1 MQIKQMKQKELLK
14 EKLKMAVNTKH
25 VGALANTGTRC
36 VVMMRQ
42 LPDDRNSALIME
54 TESLPEWAHDDVI
67 RMVDGEAAQATG
79 NLWEVADRTVF
90 TNGQNILAFAH
101 QAGWLKKVAT
111 DNVDMKPNSTTT
123 IKLNEL
129 NDLIAEQTGDP
140 DNALPRK
147 GAPDVAGPATL
158 QDNPEAQRRIT
169 TENVDQLVDPTP
181 PAPQAQAP
189 QDGALDDKTLAA
201 NMLAQA
207 KGYEAEA
214 ESLKA
219 QAYEMDPS
227 LKPTRGRPKKTA
239 S

>member
-1 MQIKQMKQKELLK
+1 
-14 EKLKMAVNTKH
+14 MATNTKH

-42 LPDDRNSALIME
+42 LPDDRDSALIME

-67 RMVDGEAAQATG
+67 RMVDSQTAQATG

-111 DNVDMKPNSTTT
+111 NNVDMKPNSTTV
-123 IKLNEL
+123 IKLDEL
-129 NDLIAEQTGDP
+129 NKLIAEQTGDP

-147 GAPDVAGPATL
+147 LAPDVSGPATV
-158 QDNPEAQRRIT
+158 QDNPEAQRRVT
-169 TENVDQLVDPTP
+169 TENVEQLANPTP
-181 PAPQAQAP
+181 PIPQASAP
-189 QDGALDDKTLAA
+189 TDGALDDGALAA

-227 LKPTRGRPKKTA
+227 LKPTRGRPKKSA

>member
-1 MQIKQMKQKELLK
+1 MAQK
-14 EKLKMAVNTKH
+14 NTKH

-42 LPDDRNSALIME
+42 LPDDRESALVIE

-67 RMVDGEAAQATG
+67 RMVDGDQAQATG

-90 TNGQNILAFAH
+90 TNGENILSFAH
-101 QAGWLKKVAT
+101 KAGWLKKVPT
-111 DNVDMKPNSTTT
+111 NNVDMKPNSHTI
-123 IKLNEL
+123 IKLDEL
-129 NDLIAEQTGDP
+129 NKLIIEQSGDA
-140 DNALPRK
+140 DNALPKKK
-147 GAPDVAGPATL
+147 GIDATGPATV
-158 QDNPEAQRRIT
+158 QDNPEANISNTPERKIT
-169 TENVDQLVDPTP
+169 TENVEQLANPTP
-181 PAPQAQAP
+181 PIPQASAP
-189 QDGALDDKTLAA
+189 TDGALDDSALAA

-227 LKPTRGRPKKTA
+227 LKPTRGRPKKSA

>member
-1 MQIKQMKQKELLK
+1 
-14 EKLKMAVNTKH
+14 MAQANTKH

-42 LPDDRNSALIME
+42 LPDDRDSALIME

-67 RMVDGEAAQATG
+67 RMVDGDQAQATG

-90 TNGQNILAFAH
+90 ANGQNILAFAH

-111 DNVDMKPNSTTT
+111 NNVDMKPNST
-123 IKLNEL
+123 
-129 NDLIAEQTGDP
+129 TGDP

-158 QDNPEAQRRIT
+158 QDNPETAQRKIT
-169 TENVDQLVDPTP
+169 SENVEELANPTP
-181 PAPQAQAP
+181 PIPQAQA
-189 QDGALDDKTLAA
+189 QEGALDDTALAM

-214 ESLKA
+214 ENLKK

>member
-1 MQIKQMKQKELLK
+1 
-14 EKLKMAVNTKH
+14 MAQANTKH

-42 LPDDRNSALIME
+42 FPDDRDSALIME

-67 RMVDGEAAQATG
+67 RMVDGDQAQATG

-90 TNGQNILAFAH
+90 ANGQNILAFAH

-111 DNVDMKPNSTTT
+111 NNVDMKPNSTTV
-123 IKLNEL
+123 IKLDEL
-129 NDLIAEQTGDP
+129 NKLIAEQTGDP

-158 QDNPEAQRRIT
+158 QDNPETAQRKIT
-169 TENVDQLVDPTP
+169 SENVEELANPTP
-181 PAPQAQAP
+181 PIPQAQA
-189 QDGALDDKTLAA
+189 QEGALDDTALAM

-214 ESLKA
+214 ENLKK

>member
-1 MQIKQMKQKELLK
+1 
-14 EKLKMAVNTKH
+14 MAVNTKH

-42 LPDDRNSALIME
+42 LPDDRDSALVIE
-54 TESLPEWAHDDVI
+54 TESLPEWAHDDII
-67 RMVDGEAAQATG
+67 RMVDGDQAQATG

-101 QAGWLKKVAT
+101 QAGWLRKVPT
-111 DNVDMKPNSTTT
+111 SNVDMKPNSTTV
-123 IKLNEL
+123 IKLDEL
-129 NDLIAEQTGDP
+129 NKIIIEQTGDK
-140 DNALPRK
+140 DNALPK
-147 GAPDVAGPATL
+147 KQGIDVTGPATV

-169 TENVDQLVDPTP
+169 TENVDQLANPTP
-181 PAPQAQAP
+181 PIPQASAP
-189 QDGALDDKTLAA
+189 TDGALDDSALAA

-227 LKPTRGRPKKTA
+227 LKPTRGRPKKSA

>member
-1 MQIKQMKQKELLK
+1 
-14 EKLKMAVNTKH
+14 MAVNTKH

-42 LPDDRNSALIME
+42 LPDDRDSALVIE
-54 TESLPEWAHDDVI
+54 TESLPEWAHDDII
-67 RMVDGEAAQATG
+67 RMVDGDQAQATG

-101 QAGWLKKVAT
+101 QAGWLRKVPT
-111 DNVDMKPNSTTT
+111 SNVDMKPNSTTV
-123 IKLNEL
+123 IKLDEL
-129 NDLIAEQTGDP
+129 NKIIIEQTGDK
-140 DNALPRK
+140 DNALPK
-147 GAPDVAGPATL
+147 KQGIDVTGPATV

-169 TENVDQLVDPTP
+169 TENVEQLANPTP
-181 PAPQAQAP
+181 PIPQASAP
-189 QDGALDDKTLAA
+189 TDGALDDSALAA

-227 LKPTRGRPKKTA
+227 LKPTRGRPKKSA

>member
-1 MQIKQMKQKELLK
+1 
-14 EKLKMAVNTKH
+14 MAVNTKH

-42 LPDDRNSALIME
+42 LPDDRESALIIE
-54 TESLPEWAHDDVI
+54 TESLPEWAHDDII
-67 RMVDGEAAQATG
+67 RMVDGDQAQATG

-101 QAGWLKKVAT
+101 QAGWLRKVPT
-111 DNVDMKPNSTTT
+111 SNVDMKPNSTTV
-123 IKLNEL
+123 IKLDEL
-129 NDLIAEQTGDP
+129 NKLIIEQTGDK
-140 DNALPRK
+140 DNALPK
-147 GAPDVAGPATL
+147 KQGLDVAGPATV

-169 TENVDQLVDPTP
+169 TENVDQLANPTP
-181 PAPQAQAP
+181 PIPQASAP
-189 QDGALDDKTLAA
+189 TDGALDDSALAA

-227 LKPTRGRPKKTA
+227 LKPTRGRPKKSA